1 MFLIYLGGL
10 LVLGFLVRGVM
21 RQIKGGNGKSRSMTI
36 SRVTGSTFLI
46 LAIIALVADKWPLA
60 LVFAVLGFWIMG
72 NAALRR
78 GLSGLWPDRANSGVS
93 RMRSAMIEMEIDNA
107 TNELCGQV
115 LAGDFIGQQLN
126 DLSRAQCMGLYRS
139 ALHLD
144 GGGAR
149 LLEAYFDRRFA
160 GWRAAGQNKADAG
173 GDSLSRLK
181 SGNMSEDE
189 AYEVLGL
196 RRGAGRDDV
205 VRAHRGMMKKWH
217 PDRGGTTDVAA
228 RINEAKDM
236 LLRLHH

>member
-1 MFLIYLGGL
+1 MFLIYLGSV
-10 LVLGFLVRGVM
+10 LVLGYLARSVM
-21 RQIKGGNGKSRSMTI
+21 RQIKGGDGKPRATAI

-46 LAIIALVADKWPLA
+46 LAVVALVADKRPLA
-60 LVFAVLGFWIMG
+60 IVFAVIGFWIMG
-72 NAALRR
+72 NAAVRR
-78 GLSGLWPDRANSGVS
+78 GMAGLWPDRPRKGIS

-139 ALHLD
+139 AQHLD
-144 GGGAR
+144 AGGAR

-160 GWRAAGQNKADAG
+160 GWRATGKGKADTG
-173 GDSLSRLK
+173 GDNLSRLK